1 VREFIINPANQDSVD
16 DFVSYLDGTLRD
28 SGLLKVTVK
37 QVKDRSLSQNAL
49 LHIWFREYA
58 AMRLN
63 KPLKKITQD
72 DTDSI
77 KLLVKQACYG
87 DMKYDWLCQRVTN
100 IDTGVS
106 AFVLRSTSRY
116 DKGEMFMFMEWFQA
130 FAAQKGLLLES
141 MGEYGRLK
149 DETNQ

>member
-1 VREFIINPANQDSVD
+1 VREFIINPANQDTVD
-16 DFVSYLDGTLRD
+16 DFVSYLDETLQGG
-28 SGLLKVTVK
+28 GLFKVTIK

-87 DMKYDWLCQRVTN
+87 DMKYDGLCQRVTN

-116 DKGEMFMFMEWFQA
+116 DKGKMFMFMEWFQA
-130 FAAQKGLLLES
+130 FAAQKGLILES
-141 MGEYGRLK
+141 MGELGRLK
-149 DETNQ
+149 EETNQ

>member
-1 VREFIINPANQDSVD
+1 MREFIINTDNQDSVD
-16 DFVSYLDGTLRD
+16 DFVSYLDETLQGG
-28 SGLLKVTVK
+28 GLLKVTVK

-87 DMKYDWLCQRVTN
+87 DMKYDWLCQRITN

-141 MGEYGRLK
+141 VGEFGRLK